1 MAILERLKLRLA
13 EAFEEHQAAI
23 LAEVIAEAYDGLV
36 KASDF
41 NELKEIVRDLAEAQR
56 DLAEAQRGSEAR
68 LTRLEETVAGL
79 AEAQRASEA
88 RLTRLEETVAGL
100 AEAQRASEARLTRL
114 EETVAGLAEAQR
126 ASEARLTRLEE
137 TVAEL
142 AEAQRDLAEAQRASE
157 ARLTRLEETVAELAE
172 AQRRTE
178 ESLQKLIEDHQETR
192 RQLGGLAMA
201 VGYGLENQA
210 YRALPQ
216 LLARDF
222 GIEVKGRLLRRY
234 VKDRE
239 GRDVEVNIIGE
250 ALRNGERIVIV
261 GEGKSQLSK
270 NGVDDFV
277 RKKLKRL
284 EGVLGPI
291 FPVLVTHMIS
301 SPDVEDYARERG
313 IALYYSYDF

>member
-137 TVAEL
+137 TVAG
-142 AEAQRDLAEAQRASE
+142 LAEAQRASE

>member
-1 MAILERLKLRLA
+1 MTVVERLKLRLA
-13 EAFEEHQAAI
+13 EAFEERQAAI
-23 LAEVIAEAYDGLV
+23 LAEVITEAYDSLV
-36 KASDF
+36 KVSDF
-41 NELKEIVRDLAEAQR
+41 NELKEIVRD
-56 DLAEAQRGSEAR
+56 
-68 LTRLEETVAGL
+68 
-79 AEAQRASEA
+79 
-88 RLTRLEETVAGL
+88 
-100 AEAQRASEARLTRL
+100 
-114 EETVAGLAEAQR
+114 
-126 ASEARLTRLEE
+126 
-137 TVAEL
+137 L

-172 AQRRTE
+172 AQQKTEARLDALAEAQRRTE
-178 ESLQKLIEDHQETR
+178 ESLQKLIEEHQETR

-210 YRALPQ
+210 YRALPR

-222 GIEVKGRLLRRY
+222 GIEVQGRLLRRY

-239 GRDVEVNIIGE
+239 GRDIEVNIIGE
-250 ALRNGERIVIV
+250 AIRDGERIVIV

-301 SPDVEDYARERG
+301 SPDVEEYVRERG

>member
-100 AEAQRASEARLTRL
+100 AEAQRASE
-114 EETVAGLAEAQR
+114 V
-126 ASEARLTRLEE
+126 RLTRLEE

-301 SPDVEDYARERG
+301 SPDVEEYAQERG